1 MSSPLILLRN
11 SDSAHWYQSD
21 GTPRHDA
28 TLREARKEHLYPSVT
43 SILAIKDKPQLTNWK
58 VAQML
63 AQALTMTRDPGES
76 DEQFIER
83 VKQADAEERAKAPDL
98 GTEVHRQLADY
109 ISGAEAHPRVD
120 GVDLGPV
127 LAWIDEHVTKGQ
139 DVERRFASL
148 HGFGGCIDY
157 DGFVDSTPAM
167 VDWKTQG
174 VKLDRNGNPAPV
186 FYDEW
191 CWQLSAYD
199 GNPYAEH
206 NLYSV
211 IIDTV
216 QPGCYVK
223 QWTPED
229 AKRGWKGFLGCKAV
243 WEADRKYSSGVAE

>member
-1 MSSPLILLRN
+1 MGNLITIRASS
-11 SDSAHWYQSD
+11 DAHWYAAD

-43 SILAIKDKPQLTNWK
+43 SILAIKAKPALENWK
-58 VAQML
+58 VAQL
-63 AQALTMTRDPGES
+63 LGQALTMTRDPAES
-76 DEQFIER
+76 DDQFIER

-109 ISGAEAHPRVD
+109 ISGSEAHPRVD

-127 LAWIDEHVTKGQ
+127 LAWIAEHLTKGQ
-139 DVERRFASL
+139 DVERRFSSP

-157 DGFVDSTPAM
+157 DGFVDGAPSM

-174 VKLDRNGNPAPV
+174 VKSKPA

-199 GNPYAEH
+199 SSPNAGH

-211 IIDTV
+211 IIDTI
-216 QPGCYVK
+216 QPGCYVQK
-223 QWTPED
+223 WTPED

-243 WEADRKYSSGVAE
+243 WEADRKYSAVA